1 MFRLAGV
8 YIALATIVMLV
19 AIPLSLAQVEP
30 PKKPPIATTI
40 KAKVLPASPK
50 PGDQLVVDASASA
63 GNVHFDH
70 DFHAGSFLIDGKKLY
85 ASVPAALK
93 DTKVYSVRITYWKE
107 ETTEKIDVKVI
118 GTDTPVDPPPPLD
131 GTIASL
137 TKAFNEFAATQTKFN
152 ASLDARL
159 KALEGA
165 KPPPVP
171 VPVPVPVDAFQ
182 AAVQSAWEKDG
193 KSVADIGALAAI
205 YRNSAPV
212 VNNPNYTKVAEVLAA
227 MHAAASSPTIIA
239 DRLPNVRRVL
249 ADEFNK
255 NIGGTTATVLDAP
268 TRAIIQAEF
277 LKAQRALEGVK

>member
-1 MFRLAGV
+1 MSRLASV
-8 YIALATIVMLV
+8 YAVLGILATLLL
-19 AIPLSLAQVEP
+19 IPLALAQVEP
-30 PKKPPIATTI
+30 PKKPPVVTTI

-171 VPVPVPVDAFQ
+171 VPVDAFQ
-182 AAVQSAWEKDG
+182 ASVQAAWEKDG

-277 LKAQRALEGVK
+277 LKAQKALEGVK